1 MPLPNEPIE
10 QQPAVRVASG
20 LPPPSTSSLDQPSTT
35 SVVDLPT
42 PPEHVA
48 FLNPAA
54 AWLSEPSAT
63 RGGLALLLT
72 RRFDGSNSSTWYR
85 GHAAWRGGSIRNF
98 VGESCLVAALATTE
112 ALRDG
117 TSSPSPLHLHIL
129 EGSAHFAH
137 DCVAERAVP
146 WSQRSRIEDARLFR
160 RADGGM
166 QMIYSSPMG
175 GEAHAVFSA
184 PLELLHRGTQTRV
197 RARLAQ
203 RVALCTD
210 LLAKLRL
217 GPAQKNW
224 SPFSHGGNDF
234 VVFSPVPLRI
244 FRVDHVS
251 GVCTEAAATTPPAL
265 LARLADC
272 NSGETATPELTPRE
286 QSRAWRRCSG
296 SRLPLP
302 RGVGGAAERKMRRSF
317 TLSLGGGT
325 PGVLLCGT
333 GTGSACGGA
342 GAASPLPALLTR
354 SGLARAGTNDVLLFA
369 GHSRLHAATPAL
381 VDRMLGGQSG
391 SFAEVGPEREWHASY
406 PKIYHVFWYALAAP
420 STAGAPFELA
430 SVSRLFTPPNT
441 RLSQPKIV
449 YPTGLLQTSTNRLL
463 LTYGELDIYSHAWSP
478 SLAEVARS
486 MMPPSALASAAAS
499 TATLADSTVADASAL
514 PLILRPAEAARR
526 RLASAAAANEL
537 STSLYGA
544 PMPLGAPPFSR
555 ATSMADR
562 ECRSLGYELHWNTA
576 LHAFPGAPASP
587 HGGCEGVVS
596 EEADSPQ
603 RCCAICA
610 AAGGDDRGGRRS
622 RRAACSS
629 WSYFAPRCYWTPG
642 CSRTLIHR
650 EIMWGAVAGLQAG
663 VGRSER

>member
-1 MPLPNEPIE
+1 
-10 QQPAVRVASG
+10 
-20 LPPPSTSSLDQPSTT
+20 
-35 SVVDLPT
+35 
-42 PPEHVA
+42 
-48 FLNPAA
+48 
-54 AWLSEPSAT
+54 
-63 RGGLALLLT
+63 
-72 RRFDGSNSSTWYR
+72 
-85 GHAAWRGGSIRNF
+85 
-98 VGESCLVAALATTE
+98 
-112 ALRDG
+112 
-117 TSSPSPLHLHIL
+117 
-129 EGSAHFAH
+129 
-137 DCVAERAVP
+137 
-146 WSQRSRIEDARLFR
+146 
-160 RADGGM
+160 
-166 QMIYSSPMG
+166 
-175 GEAHAVFSA
+175 
-184 PLELLHRGTQTRV
+184 
-197 RARLAQ
+197 
-203 RVALCTD
+203 
-210 LLAKLRL
+210 
-217 GPAQKNW
+217 
-224 SPFSHGGNDF
+224 
-234 VVFSPVPLRI
+234 
-244 FRVDHVS
+244 
-251 GVCTEAAATTPPAL
+251 
-265 LARLADC
+265 
-272 NSGETATPELTPRE
+272 
-286 QSRAWRRCSG
+286 
-296 SRLPLP
+296 
-302 RGVGGAAERKMRRSF
+302 MRRSF

-342 GAASPLPALLTR
+342 SSVGVGGRSTPDGAASPLPAWLTR
-354 SGLARAGTNDVLLFA
+354 SGLARVGMNDVLLFA

-381 VDRMLGGQSG
+381 VDRMLGGDSG

-420 STAGAPFELA
+420 SAAGAPFELA

-441 RLSQPKIV
+441 RLTHPKIV

-486 MMPPSALASAAAS
+486 MLPPSALASAAS

-526 RLASAAAANEL
+526 RSANAAAANEL
-537 STSLYGA
+537 SASLYGA
-544 PMPLGAPPFSR
+544 PMPLGAPALSR
-555 ATSMADR
+555 ATSMTDR
-562 ECRSLGYELHWNTA
+562 ECRSFGYELHWNTA

-642 CSRTLIHR
+642 CSRTLVHR